1 LTDRMNEALPLISIV
16 IAATAVGI
24 SICSFRKTQRANIMP
39 VLVFTRR
46 SESRWQIEN
55 VGQGPALSIT
65 VGDKEQSG
73 QWRWRV
79 RCFPIAAG
87 ASIELPWPT
96 AGDQFVASYTNVR
109 GKAYSTL
116 CSMNENHFFEK
127 NKFPDLIPT
136 IDEWSLQAMI
146 QEYRRKF

>member
-1 LTDRMNEALPLISIV
+1 MLAKGQLYLSPL
-16 IAATAVGI
+16 ATKNRVDNGGGELDA
-24 SICSFRKTQRANIMP
+24 S
-39 VLVFTRR
+39 
-46 SESRWQIEN
+46 
-55 VGQGPALSIT
+55 
-65 VGDKEQSG
+65 QSPLEL
-73 QWRWRV
+73 Q
-79 RCFPIAAG
+79 
-87 ASIELPWPT
+87 LPWPT